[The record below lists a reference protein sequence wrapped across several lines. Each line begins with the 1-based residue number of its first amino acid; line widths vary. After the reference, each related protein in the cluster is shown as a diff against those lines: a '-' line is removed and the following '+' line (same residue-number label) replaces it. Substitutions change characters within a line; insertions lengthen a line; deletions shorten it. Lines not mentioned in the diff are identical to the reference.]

1 MASQLSAV
9 PIERRRRAAATA
21 SLLAALLVAAGIT
34 PWVSTAPSVL
44 RVLATIA
51 LLAAFAIGL
60 VGWGLLTSIST
71 DRAEARLD
79 AAVAAALADACT
91 SVDACTHDCAACLR
105 S

>member
-9 PIERRRRAAATA
+9 PIDRRRRAAATA
-21 SLLAALLVAAGIT
+21 GLIAVLLVAAGIM
-34 PWVSTAPSVL
+34 PWVGPAPSVL
-44 RVLATIA
+44 RVLATIVLVAA
-51 LLAAFAIGL
+51 LPVGL
-60 VGWGLLTSIST
+60 VAWGLLRSIRA

-79 AAVAAALADACT
+79 AAIAAAVADACT

>member
-1 MASQLSAV
+1 MTSRLSAV

-21 SLLAALLVAAGIT
+21 GLIAALLVAVGVLPWAGAA
-34 PWVSTAPSVL
+34 PTAL

-51 LLAAFAIGL
+51 LVAAVPVAL
-60 VGWGLLTSIST
+60 VGWGLLTSIHA

-79 AAVAAALADACT
+79 AAIAAAVADACT

>member
-1 MASQLSAV
+1 MAFQLTSV

-21 SLLAALLVAAGIT
+21 GLFAALLLVVGVM
-34 PWVSTAPSVL
+34 PWVAPAPSVL

-51 LLAAFAIGL
+51 LVAAVLVGL
-60 VGWGLLTSIST
+60 VVWGLLTSV
-71 DRAEARLD
+71 RADQAESRRD
-79 AAVAAALADACT
+79 AAIAAALADACT

>member
-21 SLLAALLVAAGIT
+21 GLIAALLLVAGVM
-34 PWVSTAPSVL
+34 PWIEPAPSVL
-44 RVLATIA
+44 RVMATIA
-51 LLAAFAIGL
+51 LVAAVLVGL
-60 VGWGLLTSIST
+60 VGWGMLTSIGA

-79 AAVAAALADACT
+79 AAAAAAVAEACT
-91 SVDACTHDCAACLR
+91 SDDACTHDCAACLR